1 MCLATPHGP
10 GDASD
15 DLASTMKDDNT
26 TPPDI
31 SSKLLQFLDAAYEA
45 PFDPGNFDEVI
56 DSAAAYLFASA
67 SDPAPARHVR
77 QGLHDPLI
85 ESHSD
90 RLQKMLEAQEAEA
103 RTRPAA
109 LVKERLAALVIDH
122 KGTCIG
128 NSNAAS
134 LFGLTFPCALD
145 DLRLAGET
153 AAYLRRV
160 LADARRNL
168 PMETDAAVLEMQ
180 DGERVVARITQHQH
194 VDPDSGETS
203 SGLAVTIARV
213 AWDEDSLPL
222 IQGAFGLSV
231 SESEVMLEI
240 LRGRSHAEIA
250 ELRDRSVETIR
261 SQAKAILGKTGF
273 ARMPQLIAILN
284 QMALFSEPG
293 ILPEAAPHVP
303 AMPDA
308 LRLDVGEGRRLAYR
322 QFGRAGGLPV
332 LFVHGYI
339 TGPYFNAPLIEGFT
353 SMGLEV
359 LAPSRPGFGQSS
371 VPRDW
376 GAYDDVVVS
385 DALALV
391 EARCGAPVLIVAHQ
405 GGVSHACR
413 IARALGP
420 RCRGMLMVSAGIP
433 IDDAR
438 HVRHMNLQT
447 RVAAIAARY
456 TPSMFAMLLR
466 IGIAQFNRIGHVA
479 YLNKFF
485 HGSDADIEALKRPE
499 ILDLY
504 RRSVHHMI
512 TQGTRH
518 MVTDGRA
525 AMADWGGDY
534 EALKVPIRWLHGS
547 ADPVMGV
554 GFVQEWAEAHGHG
567 PVDVVEGGA
576 SSMLWVNADRVL
588 QALARLIEATE
599 KDG

>member
-1 MCLATPHGP
+1 
-10 GDASD
+10 
-15 DLASTMKDDNT
+15 MKDQDA

-31 SSKLLQFLDAAYEA
+31 SGKLLQFLDAAYEA

-67 SDPAPARHVR
+67 SDPLPAWHVR

-85 ESHSD
+85 ESHSA
-90 RLQKMLEAQEAEA
+90 RLQRMLEAQETDV
-103 RTRPAA
+103 RTRPEA
-109 LVKERLAALVIDH
+109 LVKNRLAALVIDPS
-122 KGTCIG
+122 GTCIG

-134 LFGLTFPCALD
+134 LFGLTFPCELE
-145 DLRLAGET
+145 DLRFSGDT
-153 AAYLRRV
+153 AALLRRM
-160 LADARRNL
+160 LADTRRNV
-168 PMETDAAVLEMQ
+168 PMETDAAVLEMP
-180 DGERVVARITQHQH
+180 DGERFVARITQHQH
-194 VDPDSGETS
+194 VDPDSGES
-203 SGLAVTIARV
+203 CSGLAVTIARV
-213 AWDEDSLPL
+213 AWGDDSLPL
-222 IQGAFGLSV
+222 IQGAFGLST
-231 SESEVMLEI
+231 SESEVLLEI

-250 ELRDRSVETIR
+250 ELRGRSVETIR

-293 ILPEAAPHVP
+293 IVPEAEAHVP

-322 QFGRAGGLPV
+322 QFGRVGGMPV

-339 TGPYFNAPLIEGFT
+339 TGPYFNAPLVDGFS
-353 SMGLEV
+353 SMGLDV

-376 GAYDDVVVS
+376 DAYDDVVVA
-385 DALALV
+385 DALALA
-391 EARCGAPVLIVAHQ
+391 EARFGEPVLIVAHQ

-438 HVRHMNLQT
+438 HVRHMNRQT

-479 YLNKFF
+479 YLNKYFQ
-485 HGSDADIEALKRPE
+485 GSHADIEALKRPD

-534 EALKVPIRWLHGS
+534 KALGVPIRWLHGS
-547 ADPVMGV
+547 ADPVMEV
-554 GFVQEWAEAHGHG
+554 SFVEEWAKAHGHD
-567 PVDVVEGGA
+567 PVDIVEGGA
-576 SSMLWVNADRVL
+576 NSMLWLHADRVL
-588 QALARLIEATE
+588 QALAGLIEDTE
-599 KDG
+599 NDG